1 MIKNRD
7 LKIFSGSTGIAFA
20 NKVCTYLGV
29 QKGKSETIRFS
40 DGNLFVRI
48 NETVREKDIFF
59 IQPIGLK
66 PNDEFVEILFWIDAF
81 KRASAHSVTVVIPY
95 FGYAK
100 GDKKDEPR
108 VSIRARVCAEAIE
121 MAGADRVVS
130 MDLYSPKIQ
139 GFFKIPVDNLLAMPV
154 FVEYFKRIELKNFV
168 IVSPDAGYTKKARKF
183 AAQLGVSVAI
193 GDKIRKNMME
203 DQKCWILS
211 AMLKVKMLLLMI
223 FQSQAGRL

>member
-1 MIKNRD
+1 
-7 LKIFSGSTGIAFA
+7 
-20 NKVCTYLGV
+20 
-29 QKGKSETIRFS
+29 IRFS

-81 KRASAHSVTVVIPY
+81 KIASAHSVTVVIPY

-108 VSIRARVCAEAIE
+108 GSIRARVCAEAIE

-130 MDLYSPKIQ
+130 MDLYSPQIH
-139 GFFKIPVDNLLAMPV
+139 GFFKIPDDNFLAMPV
-154 FVEYFKRIELKNFV
+154 FVVFFTINDLKNFV

-183 AAQLGVSVAI
+183 ATQLGVSVDI
-193 GDKIRKNMME
+193 
-203 DQKCWILS
+203 
-211 AMLKVKMLLLMI
+211 
-223 FQSQAGRL
+223 